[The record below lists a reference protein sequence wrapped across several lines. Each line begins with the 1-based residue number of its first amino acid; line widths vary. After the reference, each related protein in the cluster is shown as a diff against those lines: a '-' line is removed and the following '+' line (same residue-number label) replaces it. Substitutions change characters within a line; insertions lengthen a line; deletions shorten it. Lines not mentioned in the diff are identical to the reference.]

1 MERKEDTPVRKT
13 RRKYEEKN
21 KEKRKQASGNFGT
34 MVPRA
39 LYDEINA
46 FLEENGITKVRLIK
60 EGYEALKNKKRRQII
75 SRLFLPFCV
84 NKSLI
89 RRLYL
94 RKTRLKDKKT
104 ITITD

>member
-34 MVPRA
+34 MIPRA

-60 EGYEALKNKKRRQII
+60 EGYGGAYKCYKYAQELGVPIMNIADNIKNQEW
-75 SRLFLPFCV
+75 
-84 NKSLI
+84 
-89 RRLYL
+89 
-94 RKTRLKDKKT
+94 
-104 ITITD
+104 

>member
-1 MERKEDTPVRKT
+1 MSLTSDHKIVIICINTILYFRRNSLMERKEDTPVRKT

-34 MVPRA
+34 MIPRA

-60 EGYEALKNKKRRQII
+60 EGYEALKNMKKDGK
-75 SRLFLPFCV
+75 L
-84 NKSLI
+84 
-89 RRLYL
+89 
-94 RKTRLKDKKT
+94 
-104 ITITD
+104 

>member
-1 MERKEDTPVRKT
+1 MTPESKIVIICINTILYFRRNSSIERKEDTPVRKT

-34 MVPRA
+34 MIPRA

-60 EGYEALKNKKRRQII
+60 EGYEALKNMKKAGK
-75 SRLFLPFCV
+75 L
-84 NKSLI
+84 
-89 RRLYL
+89 
-94 RKTRLKDKKT
+94 
-104 ITITD
+104 